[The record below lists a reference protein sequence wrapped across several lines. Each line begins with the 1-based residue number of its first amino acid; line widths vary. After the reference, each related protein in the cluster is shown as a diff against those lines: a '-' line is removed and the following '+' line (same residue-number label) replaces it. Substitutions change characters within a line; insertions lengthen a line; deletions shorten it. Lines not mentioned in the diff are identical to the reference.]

1 MLVPTLIAY
10 DIVSYANQRD
20 FVNSINK
27 RISNGW
33 QPLGPVIKYSS
44 SDYYQT
50 LVKYEQPKTNSI

>member
-1 MLVPTLIAY
+1 MLVPTIIAY
-10 DIVSYANQRD
+10 DILSYSSQRD
-20 FVNSINK
+20 FVNSINE
-27 RISNGW
+27 RISHGW